1 MTAIK
6 SERPAATR
14 LGANGGSDAAS
25 ASDPGSFEGE
35 IREFIRRDVAVVRR
49 AQQQAEPTEPA
60 QDAAAEHV
68 NTLVRRVT
76 GGSMEEIDRV
86 ILELQAIR
94 DMLRNEGDRVTREVS
109 GFASLN
115 HAAITSMRVIADSL
129 AQWKNGAVVRP
140 QKN

>member
-14 LGANGGSDAAS
+14 LGANGGSDAAG

-49 AQQQAEPTEPA
+49 AQQQAEPAEPA